1 MARGWLVALRPEFDA
16 KARGNAIRLRVRR
29 QEESVAWGKKP
40 NGKDKWVIF
49 PISRTSR
56 FDATR
61 EPSMNSREKLKN
73 LSRTR
78 VGMFVAQQAPLCH
91 LPNPNPPAAF
101 CPSCCWL
108 SVGKIEI
115 PVMDS
120 GSQKEIVIN
129 GVRYNLAIRLDAHWT
144 YTAEWWNNREYH
156 KHTLDESVRSD
167 SEAERE
173 AIDEIRKAHLEME
186 PWLYAEITRP
196 ERQGAALKPEHSD

>member
-1 MARGWLVALRPEFDA
+1 
-16 KARGNAIRLRVRR
+16 
-29 QEESVAWGKKP
+29 
-40 NGKDKWVIF
+40 
-49 PISRTSR
+49 
-56 FDATR
+56 
-61 EPSMNSREKLKN
+61 
-73 LSRTR
+73 
-78 VGMFVAQQAPLCH
+78 
-91 LPNPNPPAAF
+91 
-101 CPSCCWL
+101 
-108 SVGKIEI
+108 
-115 PVMDS
+115 MDS

-196 ERQGAALKPEHSD
+196 ERQGAALKPEHND